1 MKTLDLL
8 IREHDDRL
16 ERINNTHNTVNDWV
30 SGLVLVV
37 CIWLY
42 FAFPF

>member
-1 MKTLDLL
+1 MKPLDQL

-16 ERINNTHNTVNDWV
+16 ERINNTSNIVNDWI
-30 SGLVLVV
+30 SGLVLAV
-37 CIWLY
+37 CIYLY